1 MEQVMNTKAKAIAL
15 SYFRAGMAAMLAM
28 FINGTTE
35 PKSLAIA
42 ALAAIAGPALKAL
55 DVNSPE
61 FGLGS
66 KK

>member
-1 MEQVMNTKAKAIAL
+1 MNAKAKAIAL
-15 SYFRAGMAAMLAM
+15 SYFRAGMAAMLAL
-28 FINGTTE
+28 FINGTTD

-55 DVNSPE
+55 DPSSPE

-66 KK
+66 K